1 MVLVGAFFSEYYHEI
16 LWTLAN
22 VSGSPEV
29 GSWGRGW
36 GRAVEW
42 EPLLSPA
49 TLFLAMASA
58 VGEVPPLSSSAA
70 IVAAWTQRGFY
81 ITVLVKSV
89 TMIFQFCLKIGFF
102 AFSLGENGAL
112 HFEVLKLV

>member
-1 MVLVGAFFSEYYHEI
+1 MKKKPAFFENYHEI
-16 LWTLAN
+16 SWTLAK
-22 VSGSPEV
+22 VPGSPEV

-70 IVAAWTQRGFY
+70 IVAAWT
-81 ITVLVKSV
+81 L
-89 TMIFQFCLKIGFF
+89 MC
-102 AFSLGENGAL
+102 
-112 HFEVLKLV
+112 

>member
-1 MVLVGAFFSEYYHEI
+1 MAKVP
-16 LWTLAN
+16 
-22 VSGSPEV
+22 GSPEV

-70 IVAAWTQRGFY
+70 IVAAWTQRGVY
-81 ITVLVKSV
+81 ITNP
-89 TMIFQFCLKIGFF
+89 C
-102 AFSLGENGAL
+102 
-112 HFEVLKLV
+112 

>member
-1 MVLVGAFFSEYYHEI
+1 MLIGAFSEYYHEI
-16 LWTLAN
+16 SGTPFPK
-22 VSGSPEV
+22 VPGSPEV

-70 IVAAWTQRGFY
+70 IVAAWTQSSTLPFY
-81 ITVLVKSV
+81 KSV

-102 AFSLGENGAL
+102 AVSLGENGAL
-112 HFEVLKLV
+112 HFEVLKFL

>member
-1 MVLVGAFFSEYYHEI
+1 MI
-16 LWTLAN
+16 P
-22 VSGSPEV
+22 GSPEV

-81 ITVLVKSV
+81 ITDP
-89 TMIFQFCLKIGFF
+89 C
-102 AFSLGENGAL
+102 
-112 HFEVLKLV
+112 